1 MRATTGTGRATE
13 RRLLEK
19 LNQGRFDLAL
29 VPGPM
34 WGRIFEGVPVRTL
47 DRCWMASPALGE
59 PRRVLTVEQL
69 SAFPTLSQYPDTI
82 HAQLQSAWFQH
93 NGIGMQHAVQANSF
107 AVVGELVQAGLGIGQ
122 LPVQYYAEALRQGR
136 WVKLRTAPDLPNVR
150 YSQCT
155 GGRRPT
161 SRRRR

>member
-47 DRCWMASPALGE
+47 DRCWMASPALGG

-122 LPVQYYAEALRQGR
+122 LPAAPLARLAKAESDFSARL
-136 WVKLRTAPDLPNVR
+136 
-150 YSQCT
+150 
-155 GGRRPT
+155 
-161 SRRRR
+161 